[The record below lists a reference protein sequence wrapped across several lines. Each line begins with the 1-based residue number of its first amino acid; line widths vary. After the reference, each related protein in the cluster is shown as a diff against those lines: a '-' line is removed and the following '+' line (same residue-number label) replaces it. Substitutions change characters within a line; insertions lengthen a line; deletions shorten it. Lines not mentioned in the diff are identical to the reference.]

1 MLNENIRQ
9 LRKEHSLTQV
19 ELAKKLG
26 VSTSTVGMYEQGRR
40 EPDFKILT
48 KMAEIFGVS
57 TDSLLGVYLKKS
69 SNPKSIDDIISDMK
83 EYLLKQKGLKF
94 NGVELEDQEIEKI
107 IDALKVG
114 IMLAIEKDKK

>member
-26 VSTSTVGMYEQGRR
+26 VSTSAVGMYEQGRR

-57 TDSLLGVYLKKS
+57 TDSLLGFYLKES
-69 SNPKSIDDIISDMK
+69 SIPKSIDDIISDMK

>member
-9 LRKEHSLTQV
+9 LRKEHSLTQM

-26 VSTSTVGMYEQGRR
+26 VSTSAIGMYEQGRR

-57 TDSLLGVYLKKS
+57 TDNLLGVYLKDSDK
-69 SNPKSIDDIISDMK
+69 PKDINDIIMGMK
-83 EYLLKQKGLKF
+83 EYLLKQKGLIF
-94 NGVELEDQEIEKI
+94 NGVELEDREIDKI